1 MKKATLGFQL
11 HNEIGQ
17 IYILLALFFS
27 TNRLKL
33 GHTYWVLPRKHSINE
48 IIQEKFR
55 ENNNSNL
62 QNVIKAGLLASVLHV
77 VPCIFVVVPL
87 V

>member
-1 MKKATLGFQL
+1 MKKANLGFHL

-17 IYILLALFFS
+17 IYIYI
-27 TNRLKL
+27 
-33 GHTYWVLPRKHSINE
+33 GHTYWVLPRYHSINE

-62 QNVIKAGLLASVLHV
+62 QNVITAALLASVLHV